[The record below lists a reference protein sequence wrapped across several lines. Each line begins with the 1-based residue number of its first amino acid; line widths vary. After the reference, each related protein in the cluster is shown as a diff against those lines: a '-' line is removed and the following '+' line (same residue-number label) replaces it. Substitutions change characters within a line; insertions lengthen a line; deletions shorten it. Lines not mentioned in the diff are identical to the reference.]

1 MTWWHN
7 FLLNYPLKCGFLLCY
22 FMDLFAEVS
31 TSSKHIITVI
41 DLLLKLQL
49 YHMFFPGHPTACPKS
64 IWHIIQRI
72 YSEYIQTSYPFFSFH
87 PTTVSTLWSM
97 YSICL
102 AVLQP
107 LCLALRSRPPC
118 IPPSNVYII
127 SHQQIEADIPIHTY
141 SSRISLKPLYLCGTS
156 AL

>member
-7 FLLNYPLKCGFLLCY
+7 FLLKYPLKCGFLLWY

-49 YHMFFPGHPTACPKS
+49 YHMFFPGASNSLPQVYMTYHTAN
-64 IWHIIQRI
+64 IQRI
-72 YSEYIQTSYPFFSFH
+72 YTNILSVLFFPPHHRIHSVIYVQYLSCSLAASVSPPSVPVLPPSLPQMCTSYRTSESKRIYP
-87 PTTVSTLWSM
+87 
-97 YSICL
+97 
-102 AVLQP
+102 
-107 LCLALRSRPPC
+107 
-118 IPPSNVYII
+118 N
-127 SHQQIEADIPIHTY
+127 TY